1 MRKIL
6 LSVVI
11 LLTSIV
17 AVHAQDTTFT
27 KPNITKKVK
36 DRITKSK
43 DRLVIDLCMMNAI
56 IKKDN
61 AFVPKDFKLQG
72 FNRGIN
78 IYFMYGFGL
87 GKKKNFS
94 IAPGIGFANENFYF
108 KKYRLDWHKDSIT
121 RFVPFGDSIASKNS
135 SLGLTY
141 LDIPIEVRYI
151 SKPSSK
157 TGMSWKLAAGF
168 KIGFLIGSK
177 WKYKGEDWEANDGET
192 IKTRDFKVG
201 NLNKF
206 RYGVTLRGGYGPV
219 SLFGYYSL
227 SNTFVKNKGPQFNPI
242 VFGISINGL

>member
-1 MRKIL
+1 MRKFL
-6 LSVVI
+6 LSIVI
-11 LLTSIV
+11 LFISV
-17 AVHAQDTTFT
+17 AAIQAQDTTFT
-27 KPNITKKVK
+27 KPNISKKVK
-36 DRITKSK
+36 DRIGKSK

-94 IAPGIGFANENFYF
+94 IAPGIGFANENYYF

-121 RFVPFGDSIASKNS
+121 RFVPFGDSIASKTS

-151 SKPSSK
+151 SKQSSK
-157 TGMSWKLAAGF
+157 TGMSWKLAVGF

-177 WKYKGEDWEANDGET
+177 WKYKGEDPTRGTNGAQVTLKDIGVANMS
-192 IKTRDFKVG
+192 
-201 NLNKF
+201 KF
-206 RYGVTLRGGYGPV
+206 RYGPTIRGGYGPL
-219 SLFGYYSL
+219 SIFAYYSIG
-227 SNTFVKNKGPQFNPI
+227 SAFTTKGPKMNPI

>member
-1 MRKIL
+1 MRKFL
-6 LSVVI
+6 LSIVI
-11 LLTSIV
+11 LFISV
-17 AVHAQDTTFT
+17 AAIQAQDTTFT
-27 KPNITKKVK
+27 KPNISKKVK
-36 DRITKSK
+36 DRIGKSK

-94 IAPGIGFANENFYF
+94 IAPGIGFANENYYF

-121 RFVPFGDSIASKNS
+121 RFVPFGDSIASKTS

-151 SKPSSK
+151 SKQSSK
-157 TGMSWKLAAGF
+157 TGMSWKLAVGF

-177 WKYKGEDWEANDGET
+177 WKYKGEDWEANDGEN
-192 IKTRDFKVG
+192 IKMRDFKVG
-201 NLNKF
+201 NLSKF

-227 SNTFVKNKGPQFNPI
+227 GNIFVKNKGPQFNPV

>member
-6 LSVVI
+6 FSLVL
-11 LLTSIV
+11 LLTATI
-17 AVHAQDTTFT
+17 ALQAQDTTFA
-27 KPNITKKVK
+27 KPGISKKVK

-108 KKYRLDWHKDSIT
+108 KKYQLDWHKDSIT
-121 RFVPFGDSIASKNS
+121 RFVKFNDSISSKTS

-157 TGMSWKLAAGF
+157 TGMSWKLAGGF
-168 KIGFLIGSK
+168 KIGFLIASK
-177 WKYKGEDWEANDGET
+177 WKYKGEDWQANDGEQ

-206 RYGVTLRGGYGPV
+206 RYGVSLRGGYGPV
-219 SLFGYYSL
+219 SIFGYYSL
-227 SNTFVKNKGPQFNPI
+227 SNTFVKNKGPQFNPV